1 MQFPYHRRAWFLN
14 HQFRREGVLQEMQTI
29 CCLEK
34 GVEMILIHKGHK
46 PPGPLEATSIPWELD
61 MWLQTQLHIIGDKD
75 LSAADVAVKV
85 LELVMEKC
93 GKRINAFR
101 VFEEHLIDLEASGY
115 SSTTFDEERPSLP
128 ETIEALK
135 MARQLIP
142 NDRSKR
148 PYLEQA
154 IRFLEELKERGA

>member
-1 MQFPYHRRAWFLN
+1 M
-14 HQFRREGVLQEMQTI
+14 QEMQTI

-101 VFEEHLIDLEASGY
+101 VFEEHLIDVMTENNNLRFNLRTAGDALRDLRRMHRLCTWCGKSLDEDGEASLTGEVGCVYGY
-115 SSTTFDEERPSLP
+115 CSECRPKKCEGCGDSEECTYGP
-128 ETIEALK
+128 K
-135 MARQLIP
+135 
-142 NDRSKR
+142 
-148 PYLEQA
+148 
-154 IRFLEELKERGA
+154 

>member
-1 MQFPYHRRAWFLN
+1 MSKCPQVMYRYLQCDRCLHNYGGSACCGCTSTTVASHFCKKPKEEHVGPFHWGDTFLKLLKELKAAGYEV
-14 HQFRREGVLQEMQTI
+14 QSEVSTDYGFDPLCPTTCQI
-29 CCLEK
+29 
-34 GVEMILIHKGHK
+34 
-46 PPGPLEATSIPWELD
+46 PGPTKLTI
-61 MWLQTQLHIIGDKD
+61 K
-75 LSAADVAVKV
+75 
-85 LELVMEKC
+85 
-93 GKRINAFR
+93 
-101 VFEEHLIDLEASGY
+101 LEASGY